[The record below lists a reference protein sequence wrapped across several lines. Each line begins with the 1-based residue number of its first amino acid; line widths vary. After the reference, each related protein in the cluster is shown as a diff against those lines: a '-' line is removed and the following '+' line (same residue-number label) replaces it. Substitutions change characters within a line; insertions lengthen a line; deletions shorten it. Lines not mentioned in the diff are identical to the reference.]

1 MPFTAATARMTFL
14 PRIALGRPLV
24 EVFSRPLV
32 VPAAAWPGMTCRRG
46 PGPSNALLR
55 VASFAITGSEHDFE
69 LIELIPLGVG
79 ALPVGD
85 RQKFLQALTGGG
97 WLRFVHSR
105 IITRAYRRTTRRI
118 KPTITPKI
126 SSFPL
131 GRMTG

>member
-1 MPFTAATARMTFL
+1 MT
-14 PRIALGRPLV
+14 
-24 EVFSRPLV
+24 
-32 VPAAAWPGMTCRRG
+32 RG
-46 PGPSNALLR
+46 PGIGAPGALIR
-55 VASFAITGSEHDFE
+55 STFPISGSEHDLE

-79 ALPVGD
+79 ALPIRD
-85 RQKFLQALTGGG
+85 RQKLLQALTGGG
-97 WLRFVHSR
+97 RLRFVHGE

>member
-24 EVFSRPLV
+24 EVFSGPLV
-32 VPAAAWPGMTCRRG
+32 VSAAARSGMTCRRG
-46 PGPSNALLR
+46 PGSSNALLR
-55 VASFAITGSEHDFE
+55 VASFTITGSEHDLE

-97 WLRFVHSR
+97 RLRFVHSG
-105 IITRAYRRTTRRI
+105 IITRAYRRTTRRT